1 MGTLCTSPTQYSET
15 RNQPRDLSGA
25 PRSCLFT
32 TRPTVRFPAL
42 RGLPGGVG
50 MSVSTGLI
58 GPVRHAVGERPL
70 FAHSRRP
77 IRRQRRVTIP
87 QWLYPG
93 TKRLI
98 LTSSL
103 EIGKFG
109 PRVATSVSRSSCL

>member
-15 RNQPRDLSGA
+15 RNQLRDLSGA

-70 FAHSRRP
+70 FAHSGRLESTLSGRCELWPVYPDDAGGSGARLRRA
-77 IRRQRRVTIP
+77 QFSE
-87 QWLYPG
+87 G
-93 TKRLI
+93 TCE
-98 LTSSL
+98 SL
-103 EIGKFG
+103 ELLRRG
-109 PRVATSVSRSSCL
+109 